1 MITGFATP
9 EGTKKFAE
17 RGTEISQQNYKN
29 VNNLTLSNVGIG
41 TYLGNPDIETDKLVE
56 DAIKKSILGGINV
69 IDSAINYR
77 AQKAERSVGNAVA
90 QLINNNDISR
100 EEIFVSTK
108 NGYVTNDGD
117 IKEDLMKYVAE
128 YILDND
134 AEISPL
140 EVKFINLSEGGIDYY
155 TGDGNFSD
163 ATKEA
168 IKNITEADVW
178 IIGTPIYN
186 SFFSS
191 ALKNLFEYIDYKK
204 TAGKTA
210 GLIIVASGNSGFT
223 DVQTLLT
230 QLMSYFNVITNPRS
244 VFVTA
249 DTVKDAQ
256 ITSEDVKSRL
266 KQLVDET
273 LELAR
278 KVSNN

>member
-1 MITGFATP
+1 M
-9 EGTKKFAE
+9 KVVV
-17 RGTEISQQNYKN
+17 ISASPRK
-29 VNNLTLSNVGIG
+29 IG
-41 TYLGNPDIETDKLVE
+41 KTQTI
-56 DAIKKSILGGINV
+56 
-69 IDSAINYR
+69 
-77 AQKAERSVGNAVA
+77 
-90 QLINNNDISR
+90 
-100 EEIFVSTK
+100 
-108 NGYVTNDGD
+108 
-117 IKEDLMKYVAE
+117 MKYVAE
-128 YILDND
+128 YMLDND
-134 AEISPL
+134 SGISPL

-230 QLMSYFNVITNPRS
+230 QLMSYFNVITNPKA

-249 DTVKDAQ
+249 DTVEGEQ
-256 ITSEDVKSRL
+256 IINDDVKSRL
-266 KQLVDET
+266 KQLADET
-273 LELAR
+273 LKLAS
-278 KVSNN
+278 KVS

>member
-1 MITGFATP
+1 M
-9 EGTKKFAE
+9 KVVV
-17 RGTEISQQNYKN
+17 ISASPRKIAKTQ
-29 VNNLTLSNVGIG
+29 V
-41 TYLGNPDIETDKLVE
+41 
-56 DAIKKSILGGINV
+56 
-69 IDSAINYR
+69 
-77 AQKAERSVGNAVA
+77 
-90 QLINNNDISR
+90 
-100 EEIFVSTK
+100 F
-108 NGYVTNDGD
+108 
-117 IKEDLMKYVAE
+117 MKYVT
-128 YILDND
+128 YCISDFGLDD
-134 AEISPL
+134 L
-140 EVKFINLSEGGIDYY
+140 EVKLINLSDGGIDYY

-210 GLIIVASGNSGFT
+210 GLVIVASGNSGFA

-230 QLMSYFNVITNPRS
+230 QLMSYFNVITNPRA

-249 DTVKDAQ
+249 DTVDNGE
-256 ITSEDVKSRL
+256 IINEDVMDRL
-266 KQLVDET
+266 NQLVDET

-278 KVSNN
+278 KVSND

>member
-1 MITGFATP
+1 M
-9 EGTKKFAE
+9 KVVV
-17 RGTEISQQNYKN
+17 ISASPRK
-29 VNNLTLSNVGIG
+29 IG
-41 TYLGNPDIETDKLVE
+41 KTQTI
-56 DAIKKSILGGINV
+56 
-69 IDSAINYR
+69 
-77 AQKAERSVGNAVA
+77 
-90 QLINNNDISR
+90 
-100 EEIFVSTK
+100 
-108 NGYVTNDGD
+108 
-117 IKEDLMKYVAE
+117 MKYVAE
-128 YILDND
+128 YILDHD
-134 AEISPL
+134 SGTSPL

-210 GLIIVASGNSGFT
+210 GLVIVASGNSGFA

-230 QLMSYFNVITNPRS
+230 QLMSYFNVITNPRA

-249 DTVKDAQ
+249 DTVNNGK
-256 ITSEDVKSRL
+256 IINEDVNSRL
-266 KQLVDET
+266 NQLVDET

-278 KVSNN
+278 KVSND